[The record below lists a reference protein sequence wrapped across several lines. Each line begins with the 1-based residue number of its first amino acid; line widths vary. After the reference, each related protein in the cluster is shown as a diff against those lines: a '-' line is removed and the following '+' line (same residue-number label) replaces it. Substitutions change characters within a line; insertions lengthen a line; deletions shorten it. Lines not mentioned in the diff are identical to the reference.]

1 VNLERIAPQVV
12 EQNKEIELFNDDT
25 ALSVAQMIVC
35 EALEL
40 VESIENAYLTDDLTL
55 VAGEAGDCLYLLIRL
70 FDLIGLDEKAV
81 EMKLERNWEKYFGQ
95 LSRDEAR
102 AKWKE
107 MGGDCKFFED
117 YLNKLAK
124 D

>member
-1 VNLERIAPQVV
+1 
-12 EQNKEIELFNDDT
+12 
-25 ALSVAQMIVC
+25 MIVC